1 MIRNASTN
9 DAKQIVDIYNYYVL
23 NSVVTFDEEPFS
35 EEDFKGRIE
44 IISSRYPF
52 IVFEENQQ
60 ILGYAYA
67 NMFRQKPAYNKTVE
81 TTIYLKHGVQ
91 RRQIGT
97 QLYTEL
103 LKKLKDQNYHAIIGG
118 LTLPNEA
125 SVRLHERF
133 GFKQVA
139 CFKEVGFKFNTWL
152 DVGFWELILD

>member
-67 NMFRQKPAYNKTVE
+67 NMFRQKLAYNKTVE

-97 QLYTEL
+97 QLYIEL

-125 SVRLHERF
+125 SVGLHEKL
-133 GFKQVA
+133 GFKKVA
-139 CFKEVGFKFNTWL
+139 EFKEVGFKFNTWL